1 MITKVLVDDVYQ
13 LVYDVVEFAD
23 NVNDLVDDVTN
34 LVHDVNDERRDVLA
48 VTNSERKLR
57 RILSVNPSLK
67 RNSLFRTSN
76 CHLSGYQTCTA
87 STLHE
92 KISGSN
98 VTAQQTNRVS
108 LYDVRLIERRLNSN
122 KAGLWKINLN

>member
-1 MITKVLVDDVYQ
+1 MITKVLVDDVYK

-57 RILSVNPSLK
+57 RILSVNPSLMGVVGPW
-67 RNSLFRTSN
+67 SWL
-76 CHLSGYQTCTA
+76 LGA
-87 STLHE
+87 VGGHE
-92 KISGSN
+92 LACRHAVGGRSDA
-98 VTAQQTNRVS
+98 VDRE
-108 LYDVRLIERRLNSN
+108 VRLTISTGSRSL
-122 KAGLWKINLN
+122 G

>member
-1 MITKVLVDDVYQ
+1 MIRKVLVDDVYK

-76 CHLSGYQTCTA
+76 CHFLSGYQTCTA

-92 KISGSN
+92 KTSGSN
-98 VTAQQTNRVS
+98 VIAQQTNRVS
-108 LYDVRLIERRLNSN
+108 LYDV
-122 KAGLWKINLN
+122 G